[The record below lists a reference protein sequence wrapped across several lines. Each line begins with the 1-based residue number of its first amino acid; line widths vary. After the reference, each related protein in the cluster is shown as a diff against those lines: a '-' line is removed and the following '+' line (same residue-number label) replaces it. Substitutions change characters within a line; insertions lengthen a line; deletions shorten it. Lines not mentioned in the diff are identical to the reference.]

1 MTAPTTQTLL
11 EQATEHLTAAA
22 HLARRDDD
30 TSRAHAV
37 AGVIQL
43 TRAGI
48 APATLEFV
56 DPTPGPTTTIGRLR
70 AALAALDAIDP
81 IDGPPD
87 LLAWSW
93 QVADLIRILECNE
106 TAQP

>member
-1 MTAPTTQTLL
+1 MTDTQTLL
-11 EQATEHLTAAA
+11 KRAADHMTAAA
-22 HLARRDDD
+22 RLTRCDD
-30 TSRAHAV
+30 TPSSHAV
-37 AGVIQL
+37 AGVIEL

-48 APATLEFV
+48 APATLEDV
-56 DPTPGPTTTIGRLR
+56 DPTPGPTTTIGRLH

-93 QVADLIRILECNE
+93 QVADLIRILEARE
-106 TAQP
+106 AAQP